1 MTRIGAVAPGA
12 EPHVREAVATVF
24 ARLAGEAGGPL
35 ALSGARVLALK
46 DEAKRLLY
54 ETPGLSLPSDLL
66 LYAKTLSYLFA
77 LAREIAPD
85 VDPMPLTV
93 PWLLRFLAVREEAT
107 RAVERA

>member
-1 MTRIGAVAPGA
+1 VQLGA
-12 EPHVREAVATVF
+12 EP
-24 ARLAGEAGGPL
+24 GGAL
-35 ALSGARVLALK
+35 GLSGQRVLSLE
-46 DEAKRLLY
+46 DQAKRLLY

-93 PWLLRFLAVREEAT
+93 PWLLRFLAKREPAPT
-107 RAVERA
+107 IAS

>member
-1 MTRIGAVAPGA
+1 M
-12 EPHVREAVATVF
+12 
-24 ARLAGEAGGPL
+24 
-35 ALSGARVLALK
+35 LALK

-54 ETPGLSLPSDLL
+54 ETPGLTLPSDLL

-93 PWLLRFLAVREEAT
+93 PWLLRFLAVRDPVPA
-107 RAVERA
+107 AAQPL